1 MQRIAIF
8 TTDDG
13 GEVAIQVV
21 DDAPPDAVESAG
33 GGVPAE
39 RRPVRRRG

>member
-21 DDAPPDAVESAG
+21 DDAPPDAVEA
-33 GGVPAE
+33 A
-39 RRPVRRRG
+39 PVRASDSDTGARRG